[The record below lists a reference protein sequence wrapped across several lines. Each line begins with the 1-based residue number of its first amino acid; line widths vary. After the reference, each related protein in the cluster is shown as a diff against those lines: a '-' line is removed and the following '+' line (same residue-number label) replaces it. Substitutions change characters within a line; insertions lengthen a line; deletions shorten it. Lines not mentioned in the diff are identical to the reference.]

1 MDIMNAFF
9 HIRFFTTLFRIKTPA
24 SLLIT
29 VLTLISL
36 PQTAQNDVPEEPVK
50 TQYTVRGEVVNG
62 DTVPV
67 IDLYPIDIYTDY
79 IYKNK
84 RQREQ
89 WTRIKSNVKLV
100 YPYAI
105 IAAAKLKEYDRILE
119 KMPSERLRKAYIRVC
134 EKDLKNEFEDELK
147 ELSINQ
153 GRVLMKL
160 IDRETGKTTYQIVKE
175 MRGGFEACMWQAI
188 ARIFGNNMKT
198 EFDPSTE
205 DIMIER
211 AVKLVEAG
219 QF

>member
-1 MDIMNAFF
+1 MSLLY
-9 HIRFFTTLFRIKTPA
+9 HIRIITDFFRIKTPA
-24 SLLIT
+24 PVLLFAFFFLSISIT
-29 VLTLISL
+29 S
-36 PQTAQNDVPEEPVK
+36 QTETPEVPSITE
-50 TQYTVRGEVVNG
+50 YTVRGEVVNG
-62 DTVPV
+62 DTIPV
-67 IDLYPIDIYTDY
+67 IDLYTVYIYTDY

-89 WTRIKSNVKLV
+89 WTRIKNNVKIV

-119 KMPSERLRKAYIRVC
+119 KMPNERLRKAYIRVC

-160 IDRETGKTTYQIVKE
+160 IDRETGKTTYEIVKE
-175 MRGGFEACMWQAI
+175 MRGGFEACMWQAV
-188 ARIFGNNMKT
+188 ARVFGNNMKT

-205 DIMIER
+205 DLMIER

-219 QF
+219 LY

>member
-1 MDIMNAFF
+1 MSAYCNIRFLQVFYRINKPATLLLTAFF
-9 HIRFFTTLFRIKTPA
+9 LNTSAINAQEFAVPAAKSTYTLRAEI
-24 SLLIT
+24 I
-29 VLTLISL
+29 
-36 PQTAQNDVPEEPVK
+36 N
-50 TQYTVRGEVVNG
+50 N

-67 IDLYPIDIYTDY
+67 IDLYTVNVYTDY

-84 RQREQ
+84 RQYEQ
-89 WTRIKSNVKLV
+89 WTRIKQNVKKV

-105 IAAAKLKEYDRILE
+105 LAAAKLKEYDRILE
-119 KMPSERLRKAYIRVC
+119 KMPNERMKKAYIRVC

-147 ELSINQ
+147 DLSINQ

-160 IDRETGKTTYQIVKE
+160 IDRETGKTTYEIVKE
-175 MRGGFEACMWQAI
+175 MRGGFEAVMWQAV
-188 ARIFGNNMKT
+188 ARIFGNNMKS
-198 EFDPSTE
+198 EYDANSE

>member
-1 MDIMNAFF
+1 MSTFF
-9 HIRFFTTLFRIKTPA
+9 HIQTITPLFRFKSPA
-24 SLLIT
+24 PVLIIALFFVSLIGK
-29 VLTLISL
+29 
-36 PQTAQNDVPEEPVK
+36 AQNATPEVPVK
-50 TQYTVRGEVVNG
+50 TNYTVRGEMVNG

-67 IDLYPIDIYTDY
+67 IDLYPVYVYTDY
-79 IYKNK
+79 IYSNK

-89 WTRIKSNVKLV
+89 WTRIKYNVKLV

-119 KMPSERLRKAYIRVC
+119 KMPNERLRKAYIRVC

-160 IDRETGKTTYQIVKE
+160 IDRETGKTTYEIVKE
-175 MRGGFEACMWQAI
+175 MRGGFEACMWQAV
-188 ARIFGNNMKT
+188 ARIFGNNMKA

-205 DIMIER
+205 DLMIER

>member
-1 MDIMNAFF
+1 MSAYLNIRLP
-9 HIRFFTTLFRIKTPA
+9 HIFYRFKTPA
-24 SLLIT
+24 TALLTAFIFVVGFSFAQEVNVPQAKT
-29 VLTLISL
+29 SYTLR
-36 PQTAQNDVPEEPVK
+36 A
-50 TQYTVRGEVVNG
+50 EVVDN

-67 IDLYPIDIYTDY
+67 VDLYPVYVYTDY

-84 RQREQ
+84 KQYEQ
-89 WTRIKSNVKLV
+89 WTRIKYNVKKV

-105 IAAAKLKEYDRILE
+105 IAAAKLKEYDVVLE
-119 KMPSERLRKAYIRVC
+119 KMPNERLKKAYIRVC

-147 ELSINQ
+147 DLSINQ
-153 GRVLMKL
+153 GRILMKL

-175 MRGGFEACMWQAI
+175 MRGGFEAVMWQAV

-198 EFDPSTE
+198 EYDANTE

-211 AVKLVEAG
+211 AVKLVESG